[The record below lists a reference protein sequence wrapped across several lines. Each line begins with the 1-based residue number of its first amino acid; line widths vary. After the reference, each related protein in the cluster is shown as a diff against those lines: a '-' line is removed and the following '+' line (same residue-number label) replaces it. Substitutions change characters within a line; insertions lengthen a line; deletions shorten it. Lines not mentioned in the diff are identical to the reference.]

1 MTLADQLKRMPLFS
15 SLTDGQRESLA
26 ARSLAASCPKG
37 KILFTEGEEAAGL
50 YILLEGKVKIFRAAP
65 DGREAV
71 LHIFGPGEPFGE
83 VAVFQGGRFP
93 ASAEC
98 VEAGT
103 SLFVP
108 RKALL
113 EGISNDPALALNMLA
128 ALSLR
133 LRAFAAKVET
143 LTLMETP
150 QRLAAYLLQ
159 LPADKGNRVELP
171 FSQRPLAASLGIR
184 AETLSRLL
192 SEWRMRCWIR
202 GEKRIWALIETASLQ
217 NLAGGCVR
225 SFEQGRLPETSS
237 VRRGPRPRLGALS
250 FCYANSRCGLRAVSV
265 TPCR

>member
-26 ARSLAASCPKG
+26 ARSLTASCPKG

-108 RKALL
+108 RKTLL
-113 EGISNDPALALNMLA
+113 EGIGKDPALALNMLA

-150 QRLAAYLLQ
+150 QRLAAYLLLTSDEQGNGDGGFQ
-159 LPADKGNRVELP
+159 LDISKAL
-171 FSQRPLAASLGIR
+171 LAGLLGTAR
-184 AETLSRLL
+184 ETLSRCLA
-192 SEWRMRCWIR
+192 RM
-202 GEKRIWALIETASLQ
+202 A
-217 NLAGGCVR
+217 
-225 SFEQGRLPETSS
+225 EQGAISVSGRTVRILDRAFLERL
-237 VRRGPRPRLGALS
+237 VQGAGNL
-250 FCYANSRCGLRAVSV
+250 
-265 TPCR
+265 

>member
-1 MTLADQLKRMPLFS
+1 MDRKNRPEAPVTLADQLKRMPLFS

-37 KILFTEGEEAAGL
+37 KVLFTEGEEAAGL

-98 VEAGT
+98 VEAGV

-113 EGISNDPALALNMLA
+113 EGIHNDPALALNMLG

-150 QRLAAYLLQ
+150 QRLAAYLLLTSDEQGKGEDGFQ
-159 LPADKGNRVELP
+159 LDISKAL
-171 FSQRPLAASLGIR
+171 LAGLLGTAR
-184 AETLSRLL
+184 ETLSRCLT
-192 SEWRMRCWIR
+192 RM
-202 GEKRIWALIETASLQ
+202 
-217 NLAGGCVR
+217 V
-225 SFEQGRLPETSS
+225 EQGAISVSGRTVRILDRAFLERL
-237 VRRGPRPRLGALS
+237 VQGANNL
-250 FCYANSRCGLRAVSV
+250 
-265 TPCR
+265 

>member
-150 QRLAAYLLQ
+150 QRLAAYLLLTSDEQGKGGDGFQ
-159 LPADKGNRVELP
+159 LDISKAL
-171 FSQRPLAASLGIR
+171 LAGLLGTAR
-184 AETLSRLL
+184 ETLSRCLA
-192 SEWRMRCWIR
+192 RM
-202 GEKRIWALIETASLQ
+202 A
-217 NLAGGCVR
+217 
-225 SFEQGRLPETSS
+225 EQGAISVSGRTVRILDRAFLERL
-237 VRRGPRPRLGALS
+237 VQGADNL
-250 FCYANSRCGLRAVSV
+250 
-265 TPCR
+265 

>member
-15 SLTDGQRESLA
+15 SLTDGQRKSLA

-37 KILFTEGEEAAGL
+37 KILFMEGEEAAGL

-113 EGISNDPALALNMLA
+113 EGIRNDPALALNMLG

-150 QRLAAYLLQ
+150 QRLAAYLLLTSDEQGTGDDGFQ
-159 LPADKGNRVELP
+159 LDISKAL
-171 FSQRPLAASLGIR
+171 LAGLLGTAR
-184 AETLSRLL
+184 ETLSRCLA
-192 SEWRMRCWIR
+192 RM
-202 GEKRIWALIETASLQ
+202 
-217 NLAGGCVR
+217 V
-225 SFEQGRLPETSS
+225 EQGAISVSGRTVRILDRAFLERL
-237 VRRGPRPRLGALS
+237 VQGANNL
-250 FCYANSRCGLRAVSV
+250 
-265 TPCR
+265 